1 MQLNVQLYMRNV
13 LIVII
18 LIFSISI
25 SGCVSDVFGSDVA
38 IDSEPEGASVYI
50 DSEYKGD
57 TPCVVNNLQAG
68 DHTLQLR
75 HDKFPTWENDIQIEI
90 GKELDITADLSE
102 NIIPKISLA
111 YEGSGSY
118 AIGDNIQLSGTAET
132 ADDCVILRVVQTSGD
147 YPFYE
152 NTYNIPIDDDFLYE
166 YQLLTYNLDD
176 GKYLLSASLSTGESN
191 SVYITIQSESQ
202 TNAEVV
208 KEIVENYH
216 KTHTYSYADFF
227 VCADMALDVW
237 NMVETQGINAKIVI
251 GDVQRSNEQLFES
264 NHAWVI
270 AETSPDSWLALET
283 TGGYTVPNNQEYYNG
298 WYFESSRGFK
308 AYLSLL
314 EQYNAQLDEIQ
325 NAESRYNLKAS
336 KYTSEA
342 GYLENL
348 INSYNTYYA
357 GKSLPPAEYQAA
369 VNLQAQIVSQQAVV
383 AKYCGEVNQANE
395 DLKYEYSTLQKIVEQ
410 MMEQID

>member
-1 MQLNVQLYMRNV
+1 MKKI

-18 LIFSISI
+18 LIFSIFI
-25 SGCVSDVFGSDVA
+25 SGCIGDALAGDVN

-50 DSEYKGD
+50 DSEYKGE

-75 HDKFPTWENDIQIEI
+75 HDKFPNWEKYIQIEI

-102 NIIPKISLA
+102 NIIPKISLT

-118 AIGDNIQLSGTAET
+118 AIGDNLQLSGTAET
-132 ADDCVILRVVQTSGD
+132 ADDCVILRIVQISGD
-147 YPFYE
+147 HYPYYE
-152 NTYNIPIDDDFLYE
+152 NTYSIPIDDDFLYD
-166 YQLLTYNLDD
+166 YQLSTYNLDN

-237 NMVETQGINAKIVI
+237 NMVETQGINAEIVI
-251 GDVQRSNEQLFES
+251 GDIQRSNEKLFEA

-336 KYTSEA
+336 KYNSEA